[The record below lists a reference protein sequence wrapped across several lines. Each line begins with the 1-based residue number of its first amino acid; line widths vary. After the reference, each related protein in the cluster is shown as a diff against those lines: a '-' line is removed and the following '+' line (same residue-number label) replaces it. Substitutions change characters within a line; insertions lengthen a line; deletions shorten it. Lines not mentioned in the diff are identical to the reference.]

1 MFDVFYINQATG
13 LFPHE
18 RLADTIDH
26 ARLQSRTRYLWI
38 AHGANDYT
46 KFDWLWEPTPWQA
59 HQAHVWPS
67 QHQEN
72 GDTWLIPR
80 EGFRDVNRDHQI
92 VTRVSGA
99 PRLHI
104 KHCVD
109 SPDAGDVNTRFISD
123 YLGTLRRALA
133 KVNWDHC
140 WVTSDLCDY
149 TVFDWT
155 WHPSEWQQ
163 DMLHVFASSEQRFG
177 DTFYVHVPSFLERS
191 RDIALLEW
199 YPTLNFVEKLSVPR
213 MPPPVVQHNYSSQ
226 VPAVQQHTFDH
237 PVVQFTNQQTVD
249 PVPAVNLWREQTRTV
264 IPLTPGASSIL
275 VPRDVKNHLRNQI
288 YDYPHIDRSH
298 QYVGT
303 DTTLDVVFISNGE
316 PQADNNYQHL
326 RWAVERA
333 DSNRITHVA
342 GVNGRVAA
350 YHAAA
355 QASRTDWFFAVF
367 AKLEVDQNFDWSW
380 QPDRMQQAKHYI
392 FHARNPVNGLLYG
405 HQAMIAYNRE
415 LVLSNRGQG
424 LDFTLDQPHEVVPIL
439 SGTAFYT
446 TTPWMAWRT
455 AFREALKLRHSLP
468 DTENEYRLRQ
478 WLKHPKH
485 IHPHSYDI
493 WSAWGAQDAMEY
505 YDAVR
510 GDFDQ
515 LRKSYEWSWLASY
528 ALLRRNLAADQ

>member
-1 MFDVFYINQATG
+1 MFDIFIMDMGGHDQNVQC
-13 LFPHE
+13 LRQRFPHA
-18 RLADTIDH
+18 RVLRWTDHLHTIRR
-26 ARLQSRTRYLWI
+26 AMPQCRTRYAWI
-38 AHGANDYT
+38 VSSCIDYT
-46 KFDWLWEPTPWQA
+46 GFDWLWEPAPWQS
-59 HQAHVWPS
+59 HQIHCWPS
-67 QHQEN
+67 
-72 GDTWLIPR
+72 
-80 EGFRDVNRDHQI
+80 
-92 VTRVSGA
+92 A
-99 PRLHI
+99 
-104 KHCVD
+104 
-109 SPDAGDVNTRFISD
+109 
-123 YLGTLRRALA
+123 
-133 KVNWDHC
+133 
-140 WVTSDLCDY
+140 
-149 TVFDWT
+149 
-155 WHPSEWQQ
+155 QQ
-163 DMLHVFASSEQRFG
+163 QFG
-177 DTFYVHVPSFLERS
+177 DTFL
-191 RDIALLEW
+191 
-199 YPTLNFVEKLSVPR
+199 
-213 MPPPVVQHNYSSQ
+213 
-226 VPAVQQHTFDH
+226 VPAQAWSQQQTGLEHLEHYQDVNFEHDSLPRLPWQRVEYQHGTI
-237 PVVQFTNQQTVD
+237 PEVMRTTTLTTPYAWFTNQTLEPQSD
-249 PVPAVNLWREQTRTV
+249 PWLWRECPV
-264 IPLTPGASSIL
+264 ISEATDNGSVLM
-275 VPRDVKNHLRNQI
+275 PRSAVAHVHDQI
-288 YDYPHIDRSH
+288 YDYAWIDKSSRAMNPAPP
-298 QYVGT
+298 
-303 DTTLDVVFISNGE
+303 LDVVFISNGE
-316 PQADNNYQHL
+316 HQADNNYQHL
-326 RWAVERA
+326 RWAVERT

-415 LVLSNRGQG
+415 LVLSNPGQG

-505 YDAVR
+505 YDEVQ

-528 ALLRRNLAADQ
+528 ALLRRNLAADR